1 VGDTVIWFSSQNIF
15 GLTSLQ
21 WWVSYY

>member
-1 VGDTVIWFSSQNIF
+1 VGDTVIWLSSQNIF